1 MALDPQSYPVPQ
13 PKVKSTV
20 QPRKAKEQAFY
31 TASLSS
37 PEQMEATFDQVYG
50 DLVNEGY
57 SASHENALQQ
67 FKEEQDV
74 DNKFIVAS
82 MIEDPTIDK
91 ATKAKALDLYST
103 GGFVSQDL
111 KYKYAMNL
119 ASVDNSE
126 TLAEQEAQTEMAND
140 LAITLPNIEVEGN
153 AEDDSNIFEETA
165 GNVLSLLSLIP
176 ETVSGTVD
184 FGLKVGSVYSQYKEK
199 GEVDWQEVYQSSQ
212 DVEEGVL
219 KTTLELNDETVLRLA
234 RFAGLDDEMEDSS
247 VAGAFGYLG
256 EKIEWLAQAWADKG
270 WLGVDS
276 KEEAMFAIEAL
287 GFIIPA
293 GLVTKSAIKKIRHKP
308 GSPADV
314 TNKSNPKVGGDLNK
328 EALVDKD
335 NKLADSLDTTKEN
348 IIAEQILPDD
358 IDSPTRKDV
367 VPDIND
373 RVELAVKE
381 LDTYDKIVLDTMFDD
396 NLVKRQ
402 NRLNDL
408 ERRVSIRNETSLYYN
423 QANSKINF
431 TGDTLDGTMVFT
443 QGPNYA
449 FTSKGSIL
457 NQGNKLQEL
466 AKEMKRTEIQEGVD
480 AGLGTPLEVARQF
493 KENVV
498 RVRDLRSGQTMTM
511 TEFGKTNFIKGKYQL
526 ELDFRKEYDML
537 SNEML
542 GQTFKDRTLSF
553 LGSDKLGTFL
563 NRSVLGEHL
572 FGTGFTAKWFEM
584 SRNDL
589 ANRASLA
596 TNKLTSNFT
605 RIVTANKKIR
615 KDIADVIRAQTEA
628 KTDIIPMAKLRQ
640 DFSHL
645 STKQIDALDEAQH
658 AWRKTQDALYEITN
672 NGEKQRLMS
681 GGFRKGLYVDG
692 DYKGAVKELSVKEI
706 ADLDADTGLKVY
718 DPDLDDYVSYVPG
731 SKVVQMEG
739 RMKGNVRKNGE
750 VSDYVLVN
758 KNTIQKLPHRVMD
771 KLPGHSFKEYKS
783 NFFIDV
789 VPKKVIENGKVLS
802 AQQILARNVETK
814 GTASTKFEA
823 DALIKEMSDPNSKH
837 YIGDEYEVL
846 QRPRSSDIDNIED
859 HAFEYRVA
867 EDNYRNS
874 HTRTENM
881 RVLDGD
887 DVVKDPLTALYES
900 SRRITRTAT
909 ASQFDRTYKK
919 AFMRDFSEVLDTD
932 NNGIPQFPTSIEQIN
947 AIGKKGDPKKL
958 DKLVGDA
965 RRLWHRQTSF
975 QRGGSVNKL
984 DRNIQLGLHHVA
996 DILEKI
1002 IPVPGLENTGKF
1014 ASKATRAVGNLG
1026 AVGITNKAKRLASLA
1041 YITYQMPLR
1050 HWVIQPM
1057 MFFEQS
1063 IIFPKTFK
1071 STMLKAPVATNLLL
1085 SKGGSQLLKE
1095 GDMSALSKM
1104 LPEKLRKEMIEEVE
1118 VMRNEGILESID
1130 LNLAVSETVKGYS
1143 TRLEAP
1149 EGYIPKLGEK
1159 LTTLY
1164 QGTTNT
1170 MNKMGFARGE
1180 LANRV
1185 GLWMQ
1190 NKARWMDDPKN
1201 AGKNWKDPINTK
1213 EISFE
1218 AWKQSGA
1225 MTASGALAFQ
1235 KMPLLSFITQFQSIQ
1250 MKGLMNILQKEATNL
1265 TAKDRAKLVANRILM
1280 HGVEFGV
1287 PLALGNTIL
1296 EYFQSSDDPEMNEVG
1311 EMVARG
1317 YLDRFANFF
1326 LSMAAGEKTDLTL
1339 SQSASLGA
1347 TNAIADTIGSL
1358 WDGARFLSG
1367 DTDARP
1373 PSIPSLKVATTAFE
1387 KLSNVGSMFKFNP
1400 VNLDTLQDSLTEL
1413 ATVTSAGNNIN
1424 KAMLF
1429 LAADDVLTKSG
1440 RSKGFGIG
1448 VPEAIFYS
1456 MGFKSRYEADQWR
1469 QTELMR
1475 DINDRIKD
1483 QIEDFDND
1491 ILVNMKKDTKN
1502 TENFF
1507 RIFNLQHSILQQ
1519 AGVYSTSE
1527 MDKIMSGVISKQE
1540 ARMKSNDTENLM
1552 NWAMEQNVESGEIQ
1566 KFITKFGRHPDPVV
1580 QEFVKMFKNIP
1591 QKQLFE
1597 EE

>member
-91 ATKAKALDLYST
+91 ATKARALDLYST

-140 LAITLPNIEVEGN
+140 LAVTLPNIEVEGN

-165 GNVLSLLSLIP
+165 GNVLSLLALIP

-184 FGLKVGSVYSQYKEK
+184 FGLKVGSVYSQYKEN
-199 GEVDWQEVYQSSQ
+199 GEVDWQEVAMVSQ

-219 KTTLELNDETVLRLA
+219 KTTLELNDATIKKLA
-234 RFAGLDDEMEDSS
+234 RFAGLDDEMEESS

-293 GLVTKSAIKKIRHKP
+293 GLITKSAIKKIRHKP

-335 NKLADSLDTTKEN
+335 GKLADSLDTTKEN

-408 ERRVSIRNETSLYYN
+408 ARRVAIRNDTSLYYN

-443 QGPNYA
+443 QGPDYA

-457 NQGNKLQEL
+457 HQGNKLQEL

-480 AGLGTPLEVARQF
+480 AGLGTPLQVARQF

-553 LGSDKLGTFL
+553 FGSDKLGGIL

-572 FGTGFTAKWFEM
+572 FGTGFTARWFEK
-584 SRNDL
+584 SRADL
-589 ANRASLA
+589 ANRSSLA
-596 TNKLTSNFT
+596 TNKLTSDFT
-605 RIVTANKKIR
+605 RIVVKNKDIK

-628 KTDIIPMAKLRQ
+628 KTDIIPKAKLRQ

-645 STKQIDALDEAQH
+645 STKQIDILDEAQH

-681 GGFRKGLYVDG
+681 GDFRKGLYVDG
-692 DYKGAVKELSVKEI
+692 NYKGAVKELSVKEI

-739 RMKGNVRKNGE
+739 RMKGNLKKNGE

-758 KNTIQKLPHRVMD
+758 KNTIEKLPHRVMD

-789 VPKKVIENGKVLS
+789 IPKKVIENGKVLS

-814 GTASTKFEA
+814 GTASTRFEA

-846 QRPRSSDIDNIED
+846 ERPRSSNIDNIED

-909 ASQFDRTYKK
+909 ASQFDRTYRK

-932 NNGIPQFPTSIEQIN
+932 IHGVPQFPTSINQIN
-947 AIGKKGDPKKL
+947 AIGKKGDPKEL
-958 DKLVGDA
+958 DLLVADA
-965 RRLWHRQTSF
+965 RRLWHRQTAF
-975 QRGGSVNKL
+975 QRGGVALFDEGYQK
-984 DRNIQLGLHHVA
+984 GLHHVA
-996 DILEKI
+996 DILEK
-1002 IPVPGLENTGKF
+1002 VPGIGKGT
-1014 ASKATRAVGNLG
+1014 SKVTRAIGSAGSVG
-1026 AVGITNKAKRLASLA
+1026 ASHFAKKIAQLA

-1057 MFFEQS
+1057 MFYEQS
-1063 IIFPKTFK
+1063 ILFPKSFK
-1071 STMLKAPVATNLLL
+1071 STMLKAPVAVNLLL
-1085 SKGGSQLLKE
+1085 SKGGSKILKE

-1104 LPEKLRKEMIEEVE
+1104 LPEKLRKEMLEEVE

-1130 LNLAVSETVKGYS
+1130 QNLAVSETVKGYRS
-1143 TRLEAP
+1143 KLETP
-1149 EGYIPKLGEK
+1149 EGFVPKLGEK
-1159 LTTLY
+1159 LTTLF
-1164 QGTTNT
+1164 QGTTNKI
-1170 MNKMGFARGE
+1170 NKFGFAAGE

-1190 NKARWMDDPKN
+1190 NKARWVDDPKN
-1201 AGKNWKDPINTK
+1201 AGKDWRDPINAK

-1225 MTASGALAFQ
+1225 MNASGALAFQ
-1235 KMPLLSFITQFQSIQ
+1235 RMPLLSFITQFQSIQ
-1250 MKGLMNILQKEATNL
+1250 MKGLMNVLQKEATNL

-1287 PLALGNTIL
+1287 PLGLGNTIL
-1296 EYFQSSDDPEMNEVG
+1296 EYFQSSDDPDMNAAG

-1317 YLDRFANFF
+1317 YFDRFANFF
-1326 LSMAAGEKTDLTL
+1326 LSMASGEKTDLTL

-1358 WDGARFLSG
+1358 WDGARFLGGS
-1367 DTDARP
+1367 TDARP
-1373 PSIPSLKVATTAFE
+1373 PSIPSLKVATTIFE
-1387 KLSNVGSMFKFNP
+1387 KLGNVGSMFKYNP
-1400 VNLDTLQDSLTEL
+1400 VNLDTLQDSLIEL

-1502 TENFF
+1502 TDNFF

-1527 MDKIMSGVISKQE
+1527 MDKIMSGVIAKQE